1 MASGASI
8 ASATAEAAA
17 ALLGLADAVELGL
30 LNPEFGVAVGPLF
43 SQAELR
49 LTEAREQLELFRVS
63 LSQGVGRE
71 LVEAGAF
78 DIEAGGIFE
87 PVEKD

>member
-1 MASGASI
+1 MALTQEIQRLAEEADAPRETLELVASGASI

-30 LNPEFGVAVGPLF
+30 LSPEFGVAVGPLF

-49 LTEAREQLELFRVS
+49 LTEA
-63 LSQGVGRE
+63 
-71 LVEAGAF
+71 
-78 DIEAGGIFE
+78 
-87 PVEKD
+87 